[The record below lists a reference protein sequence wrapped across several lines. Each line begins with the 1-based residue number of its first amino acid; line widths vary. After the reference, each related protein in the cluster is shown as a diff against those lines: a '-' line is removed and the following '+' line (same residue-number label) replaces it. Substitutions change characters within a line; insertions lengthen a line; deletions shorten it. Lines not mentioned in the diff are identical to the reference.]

1 MNLLD
6 QKLEEKL
13 KLLEEFDN
21 IFSNYQPK
29 MAQLQLSKKNF
40 NNQKQQISISQKKFN
55 EKNIKDNNKFDNI
68 YSNIDSN
75 KNENAYYFRNYEEMM
90 NYMYSLSSK
99 VLTNDDNKKKST
111 GKKKPKHLQHQSNNK
126 NSNVQLMPKKDILIE
141 KLLRYGENLEKKKK
155 RLKLENDKYF

>member
-29 MAQLQLSKKNF
+29 MVPLQLSKKNF
-40 NNQKQQISISQKKFN
+40 NNPNQISISQKKFN
-55 EKNIKDNNKFDNI
+55 DKNIKDNNKFDNI
-68 YSNIDSN
+68 YSNFDSN

-111 GKKKPKHLQHQSNNK
+111 EKINQSIPNINQIIK
-126 NSNVQLMPKKDILIE
+126 IAMCN
-141 KLLRYGENLEKKKK
+141 
-155 RLKLENDKYF
+155 